1 MCNTT
6 YYFIATLLS
15 ISTLGSPTY
24 ALCVCN
30 HMLRLIIMR
39 ASDFPRVFSFFLF
52 SYSKLLAVY
61 LCAAIH
67 WFGQSSIRFL
77 KIACA

>member
-39 ASDFPRVFSFFLF
+39 ASDFPVFFHF